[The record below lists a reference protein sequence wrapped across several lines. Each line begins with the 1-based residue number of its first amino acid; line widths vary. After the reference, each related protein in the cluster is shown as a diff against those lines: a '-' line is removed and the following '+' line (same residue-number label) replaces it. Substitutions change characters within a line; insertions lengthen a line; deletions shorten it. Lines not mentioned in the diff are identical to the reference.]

1 MLDFSQTGAIDR
13 SEDIMMQIDSM
24 RQRDWESLYAPVKL
38 VGLPQPHQLLLSCHG
53 VADVVPYLVWI

>member
-13 SEDIMMQIDSM
+13 SQDIMMQIDNM

-38 VGLPQPHQLLLSCHG
+38 VSLHRPDQLLLFCHG
-53 VADVVPYLVWI
+53 VADVVPSLVWI